1 MNVSLASSSSFTGTL
16 SSDQIQPQDMF
27 ALPLR
32 IFVIVVYDP
41 LHQDLIF
48 HPDKLYPDRYP
59 LAKDIF
65 ICTTTGTRTSCSR
78 MMAYPS
84 PILSNFSCAYS
95 RNTCITSPCGSYP
108 ASPASATF
116 GFECNLHYASSAFTS
131 AHNLSHSSQLW
142 HFPLLTT
149 DSIIS
154 VWTSM
159 SAVVH

>member
-1 MNVSLASSSSFTGTL
+1 MNVSLTSSSSFTGTL

-27 ALPLR
+27 ALPLY

-41 LHQDLIF
+41 LHQDLVF
-48 HPDKLYPDRYP
+48 RPNKLYPDRYP
-59 LAKDIF
+59 LTKDMC
-65 ICTTTGTRTSCSR
+65 ICTTTRTHTSCSR

-84 PILSNFSCAYS
+84 LILSDFSCAYS
-95 RNTCITSPCGSYP
+95 CNTCITSPCGSYP
-108 ASPASATF
+108 ASPTSVTF
-116 GFECNLHYASSAFTS
+116 GFKCNLHYASLAFTS

-154 VWTSM
+154 IWTSM
-159 SAVVH
+159 SAVVR